1 MERRS
6 DCLSHG
12 ISADPDFNFKF
23 QKGPKGFAL
32 SLPFRGSSLSIIHY
46 NRLLFNSSQFFN
58 AMYILSHSPAPSSCL
73 RLQPKKRTPGRMI
86 SICAIVVLSCPSACF
101 LTGPETAYFSS
112 SRAYSTPREAA
123 YPMISWQ
130 LFFLS
135 LECQS
140 PWGSVSSLQ
149 ETVPYLAWNV
159 SVSAA
164 KVL

>member
-1 MERRS
+1 MGSALTR
-6 DCLSHG
+6 
-12 ISADPDFNFKF
+12 ISISNFKKDQRGLHF
-23 QKGPKGFAL
+23 PFHFAVLL
-32 SLPFRGSSLSIIHY
+32 SLLYITIGCCLILHNSLTQCTY
-46 NRLLFNSSQFFN
+46 FNTAPRLPLASVCS
-58 AMYILSHSPAPSSCL
+58 L
-73 RLQPKKRTPGRMI
+73 KKRTPGRMI